1 MKYRSSLPGLSG
13 QTSSDAIHSISS
25 KNHIISEGLAFG
37 GVALFSTLVE
47 QMKDQ
52 DHVKR
57 SREDHLKTETNEAK
71 WKNILRFISKGAG
84 AGALTK
90 AGVAYKSLLAIQY
103 ENPDVI
109 DCGADD
115 MRRALALF
123 PLLETPADIL
133 TATGVHLFS
142 CQFPLSSELP
152 LTLVLLGRSVDLS
165 VQEVS
170 GKPSRWWLI

>member
-1 MKYRSSLPGLSG
+1 MKYRSRLPALSG
-13 QTSSDAIHSISS
+13 QTSSDAIEAISS

-52 DHVKR
+52 DHVKG

-133 TATGVHLFS
+133 ISAGVHLFS
-142 CQFPLSSELP
+142 CLFLLKTFPEFC
-152 LTLVLLGRSVDLS
+152 
-165 VQEVS
+165 
-170 GKPSRWWLI
+170 